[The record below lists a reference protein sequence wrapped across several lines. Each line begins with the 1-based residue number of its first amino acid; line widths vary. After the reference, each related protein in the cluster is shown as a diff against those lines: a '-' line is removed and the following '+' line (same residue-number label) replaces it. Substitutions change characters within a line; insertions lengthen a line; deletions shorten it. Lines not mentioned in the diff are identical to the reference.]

1 MVRCLGTVHYLERD
15 LMNPVINKFL
25 IAVVTVLGAVG
36 VLLSD
41 GLSTPDIIAMVI
53 LFANAMGVYA
63 IPNQTPA

>member
-1 MVRCLGTVHYLERD
+1 
-15 LMNPVINKFL
+15 MNPVINKFL